1 MNEPKTPLLRSGDA
15 CQREL
20 KFSRDEIAQFAH
32 LTGDLNPLHVDEGAA
47 GRAHHGRIIASGQQ
61 TAAQMIGLVSSHCA
75 QMGGE
80 HPREVLC
87 LNFNFAFKAP
97 VFADDPMLLKWKV
110 SNVEWS
116 DRLEGWIGHVD
127 GTAAA
132 GERTCVIGRGTLLVK
147 PALASDAG
155 KGEKAA
161 KAAKVA
167 TATGKR

>member
-1 MNEPKTPLLRSGDA
+1 MNEPKPPLLRAGDT

-20 KFSRDEIAQFAH
+20 KFTREEIAEFAR
-32 LTGDLNPLHVDEGAA
+32 LTGDSNPVHSDENAA
-47 GRAHHGRIIASGQQ
+47 GRAHHGHIIASGQQ

-75 QMGGE
+75 QSGGE

-97 VFADDPMLLKWKV
+97 VFADEPVLLKWKV

-116 DRLEGWIGHVD
+116 ERLEGWIGHVD

-132 GERTCVIGRGTLLVK
+132 GARSCVIGRGTLLVK
-147 PALASDAG
+147 PGHVHPAG
-155 KGEKAA
+155 KTGKAA
-161 KAAKVA
+161 KGAAVA
-167 TATGKR
+167 GKR